1 MTEYKNRAE
10 RRRFQRVEMRK
21 IRTEY
26 KQQMKAFSCLDY
38 NEKKFNKTVFYR
50 SLEQVS
56 QINAVIDTPATGT
69 NKEEG
74 PSSQTNTPMQVS
86 DISEETR
93 EESVAADTLGSEDAT
108 GKEEYDATEAPSS
121 ETGTIM
127 TEYQN
132 RAARRGIKRAEL
144 RKIRTEYKRK
154 MKAFRCLDYNAKKFG
169 KTVFYCN
176 WKQASVKAA
185 EDASFDCNSQ
195 DTTTETYISGES
207 SSDIFTS
214 SQTDTTV
221 NCTRQEEGPSPPAD
235 TAMAFYNYECAP
247 EDNRI
252 RGVYD
257 RTDQAVEGIVYEE
270 EYIQDNMLVIP
281 DDFGHATG
289 NIEQVTEEGILV
301 AEMSKVEDSFIQPD
315 ATTRPLTADIEIVT
329 ARNIDCSQ
337 EVVYSSDDT
346 SVEDKDYAPFTSV
359 QASGVSEA
367 REARKESV
375 IEDTL
380 GSKDVNISAG
390 KEECDVKEAPSFEA
404 GTFTIMADQEDEAG
418 IVVKEVGITLVVNS
432 FKLRW
437 NLLPVISLHMF
448 DCSLNTP
455 CEIQAFVNVLGNA
468 AGGENTEV
476 GEDKKDTEE
485 LLCENEDDVQKDDE
499 AGQQQEKDERAL
511 EVAWMV
517 ASPCSIMRVI
527 CEDKTSL
534 LVTPPQSITGF
545 VFNRTLS
552 VQPSITSRV
561 KESEAVTA
569 FREVTFSPVEGV
581 KRKRLR
587 NLKTHISWNYKLNID
602 IDSLG
607 SN

>member
-10 RRRFQRVEMRK
+10 RRRFQRVELRK

-74 PSSQTNTPMQVS
+74 PS
-86 DISEETR
+86 
-93 EESVAADTLGSEDAT
+93 
-108 GKEEYDATEAPSS
+108 
-121 ETGTIM
+121 
-127 TEYQN
+127 
-132 RAARRGIKRAEL
+132 
-144 RKIRTEYKRK
+144 
-154 MKAFRCLDYNAKKFG
+154 
-169 KTVFYCN
+169 
-176 WKQASVKAA
+176 
-185 EDASFDCNSQ
+185 
-195 DTTTETYISGES
+195 
-207 SSDIFTS
+207 
-214 SQTDTTV
+214 
-221 NCTRQEEGPSPPAD
+221 PPAD

-270 EYIQDNMLVIP
+270 EYIQDNMLQVVL
-281 DDFGHATG
+281 G

-315 ATTRPLTADIEIVT
+315 ATTRPLTADIEIAT

-359 QASGVSEA
+359 QANDVSEA

-390 KEECDVKEAPSFEA
+390 KEECDVKEAPSFET
-404 GTFTIMADQEDEAG
+404 GTFTSMADQEDEAG
-418 IVVKEVGITLVVNS
+418 IVVKEVGITQVVNS

-437 NLLPVISLHMF
+437 NLLPVISLYMF

-485 LLCENEDDVQKDDE
+485 LLGENEDDVQKDDE

-511 EVAWMV
+511 VLEKKINHSFCEKYMKEVAWMV

-569 FREVTFSPVEGV
+569 FRGVTFSPVEGV

-587 NLKTHISWNYKLNID
+587 NLKVSFHLKRMNRAVN
-602 IDSLG
+602 
-607 SN
+607 